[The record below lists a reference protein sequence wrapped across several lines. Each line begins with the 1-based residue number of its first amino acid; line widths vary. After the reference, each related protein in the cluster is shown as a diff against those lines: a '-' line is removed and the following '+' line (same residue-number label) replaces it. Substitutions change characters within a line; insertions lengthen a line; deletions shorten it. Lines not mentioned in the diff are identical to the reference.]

1 MNLNSNSWN
10 QRYISKN
17 TGWDVGKITQPLKEY
32 FDQLNSKNIKILI
45 PGCGN
50 SYEAEYLIKLGFK
63 NVTIVDLSEKALKN
77 FKLRVPEF
85 PDSQMIC
92 DNFFNIVGNFDLIIE
107 QTFFCAIATNKRNE
121 YAKKV
126 HSLLNTNGK
135 LVWLMFNSPMY
146 SYHPPFGGSVKEYK
160 SYFSSLFNYKYF
172 EPAYNS
178 ISSRN
183 GKELFV
189 NLIKK

>member
-1 MNLNSNSWN
+1 MILDSNSWN
-10 QRYISKN
+10 ERYISKN
-17 TGWDVGKITQPLKEY
+17 TGWDAGKITQPLKEY

-50 SYEAEYLIKLGFK
+50 SHEAEYLIKLGFK
-63 NVTIVDLSEKALKN
+63 NVTIVDFSEKALKN
-77 FKLRVPEF
+77 FKVRVPDF
-85 PDSQMIC
+85 PDEQMIC
-92 DNFFNIVGNFDLIIE
+92 DDFFNIDGNFDLIIE
-107 QTFFCAIATNKRNE
+107 QTFFCAIDIEKRNA

-126 HSLLNTNGK
+126 HSLLSDNGK
-135 LVWLMFNSPMY
+135 LVGLMFNAPMY
-146 SYHPPFGGSVKEYK
+146 SDHPPFGGSVNEYK
-160 SYFSSLFNYKYF
+160 SYFSTLFNYKYF

-178 ISSRN
+178 ISSRD

>member
-1 MNLNSNSWN
+1 MNLDSNSWN
-10 QRYISKN
+10 ERYISKN
-17 TGWDVGKITQPLKEY
+17 TAWDAGIITQPLKEY

-50 SYEAEYLIKLGFK
+50 SHEAEYLIKLGFK
-63 NVTIVDLSEKALKN
+63 NVTIVDFSEKALKN
-77 FKLRVPEF
+77 FKVRVPDF
-85 PDSQMIC
+85 PDEQMIC
-92 DNFFNIVGNFDLIIE
+92 DDFFNIDGNFDLIIE
-107 QTFFCAIATNKRNE
+107 QTFFCAIDIEKRNA

-126 HSLLNTNGK
+126 HSLLSDNGK
-135 LVWLMFNSPMY
+135 LVGLMFNAPMY
-146 SYHPPFGGSVKEYK
+146 SEHPPFGGSVKEYK
-160 SYFSSLFNYKYF
+160 SYFSPLFNYKSF

-183 GKELFV
+183 GKELFI

>member
-1 MNLNSNSWN
+1 MVVNLNSNSWN

-32 FDQLNSKNIKILI
+32 FDQLHSKNIKILI

-63 NVTIVDLSEKALKN
+63 NVTIVDFSEKALNN

-92 DNFFNIVGNFDLIIE
+92 DNFFNIDGNFDLIIE

-121 YAKKV
+121 YARKV
-126 HSLLNTNGK
+126 HSLLNKNGK
-135 LVWLMFNSPMY
+135 LVGLMFNGPMY
-146 SYHPPFGGSVKEYK
+146 SDHPPFGGSIKEYK
-160 SYFSSLFNYKYF
+160 SFFSCLFNYKYF
-172 EPAYNS
+172 EPEYNT
-178 ISSRN
+178 ISSKN
-183 GKELFV
+183 GK
-189 NLIKK
+189 

>member
-1 MNLNSNSWN
+1 MNLDSNSWN
-10 QRYISKN
+10 QRYISNN

-50 SYEAEYLIKLGFK
+50 SFEAEYLINLGFK
-63 NVTIVDLSEKALKN
+63 NVTIVDFSEKALKN

-92 DNFFNIVGNFDLIIE
+92 DNFFNIDGNFDLIIE
-107 QTFFCAIATNKRNE
+107 QTFFCAIAIDKRNE

-135 LVWLMFNSPMY
+135 LVGLMFNAPMY
-146 SYHPPFGGSVKEYK
+146 SDHPPFGGSVKEYK
-160 SYFSSLFNYKYF
+160 TYFSTLFNYKYF

>member
-1 MNLNSNSWN
+1 
-10 QRYISKN
+10 
-17 TGWDVGKITQPLKEY
+17 
-32 FDQLNSKNIKILI
+32 
-45 PGCGN
+45 
-50 SYEAEYLIKLGFK
+50 
-63 NVTIVDLSEKALKN
+63 
-77 FKLRVPEF
+77 
-85 PDSQMIC
+85 MIC
-92 DNFFNIVGNFDLIIE
+92 DDFFNIDGNFDLIIE
-107 QTFFCAIATNKRNE
+107 QTFFCAIATEKRNE

-135 LVWLMFNSPMY
+135 LVGLMFNAPMY
-146 SYHPPFGGSVKEYK
+146 SEHPPFGGSVKEYK
-160 SYFSSLFNYKYF
+160 SYFSALFNYKYF

>member
-1 MNLNSNSWN
+1 MNLDSNSWN
-10 QRYISKN
+10 ERYISKN
-17 TGWDVGKITQPLKEY
+17 IGWDAGIITQPLKEY

-50 SYEAEYLIKLGFK
+50 SFEADYLINLGFK
-63 NVTIVDLSEKALKN
+63 NVTIVDFSEKALNN

-85 PDSQMIC
+85 PDSQIIC
-92 DNFFNIVGNFDLIIE
+92 DNFFNIDGNFDLIIE
-107 QTFFCAIATNKRNE
+107 QTFFCAIATDKRNE

-126 HSLLNTNGK
+126 HSLLNKNGK
-135 LVWLMFNSPMY
+135 LVGLMFNAPMY
-146 SYHPPFGGSVKEYK
+146 SDHPPFGGSVKEYK
-160 SYFSSLFNYKYF
+160 TYFSSLFNYKYF